1 MSTALNFPIEPI
13 RDAITDGIQDALDVI
28 HQDAVNRA
36 PKETGFLRNDSGT
49 IAEGHEGIVHFD
61 AIYSVPQHENVG
73 WHHQDGEAKFLENA
87 CIAKREE
94 VGQILATALRRRFG

>member
-1 MSTALNFPIEPI
+1 MSTALNFPIEPV
-13 RDAITDGIQDALDVI
+13 RSAYTEGIQDALDVI

-61 AIYSVPQHENVG
+61 AIYSVIQHEALG
-73 WHHQDGEAKFLENA
+73 YHHQDGEAKFLENA
-87 CIAKREE
+87 CIAKAPI
-94 VGQILATALRRRFG
+94 VGQILAEAIRRQLG